1 MPRFQFL
8 QLLTGHFLP
17 LNLLLLEA
25 PRLFQLLLESL
36 VVSLGHGD
44 LHFGSLEFLLEAGE
58 LGI

>member
-8 QLLTGHFLP
+8 QLLTRHFLP

-44 LHFGSLEFLLEAGE
+44 LHFGSEEFLLEVGK
-58 LGI
+58 LGV